1 MVNMYPPHLDVE
13 GTTSDGEQILFEK
26 LKASKNGAN
35 WVVMH
40 SLDIF
45 PKSMAGQAEADFVV
59 FAPGLGIL
67 VVEVKAHRVA
77 RVTNRVWY
85 LSEKKLKRSPVKQ
98 AINAVFFLK
107 RYFEDRGFLLANIPI
122 SFVVWF
128 THIPA
133 SDIPDSSEKNPAGF
147 LSSEDL
153 AGDPVDVLTKVMK
166 INAEAVNKPIG
177 PNTAKFDALKKA
189 VDVISPNFE
198 VRMTPATREKEVTKW
213 LESAIQQQIELVRV
227 LENVDATV
235 VQGIAGTGKTHIAIH
250 EAKKAA
256 NKGEMVLFLCFNRL
270 LAEFLKTQFVDH
282 ARVQVISMQKLL
294 LEISRLQVPSS
305 PSSNWWLSELPEA
318 AVAAIEE
325 SEFFAAFDTL
335 VIDEAQDVATQ
346 KNLEILS
353 LVLAEG
359 FQKSRIRVFGD
370 FKNQGL
376 YMSGELAL
384 SNLKAAIP
392 GLFEAAPLDINCRNT
407 EDLGTEIMSFLDDL
421 DAYSGYRRHD
431 EGLGMTGLV
440 TPAGKDVKPYFLQEL
455 ARLQKIF
462 SPGQI
467 VVLSSSRENIDEL
480 GVAIK
485 EPKSPLSFPKA
496 NSVRFGTMQE
506 FKGLEALAIVMV
518 EFENTATPSWQ
529 NFYVGATRAT
539 QSLSF
544 VIPETVIPKV
554 QERK

>member
-1 MVNMYPPHLDVE
+1 MVNMYPPQLDIAN
-13 GTTSDGEQILFEK
+13 TPSDGEQILFEK

-35 WVVMH
+35 WVAMH

-59 FAPGLGIL
+59 FAPGFGIL
-67 VVEVKAHRVA
+67 VVEVKAHREV
-77 RVTNRVWY
+77 RVTNREWY
-85 LSEKKLKRSPVKQ
+85 LSGKKAERSPVKQ
-98 AINAVFFLK
+98 ANRAVFFLK
-107 RYFEDRGFLLANIPI
+107 KYLEDRGFSLATIPI

-133 SDIPDSSEKNPAGF
+133 GKIPQASEVNPAGF
-147 LSSEDL
+147 LSAEDL
-153 AGDPVDVLTKVMK
+153 NTDPVDVLTRALTANAAALNKK
-166 INAEAVNKPIG
+166 IGPKTAIWEELSKAVN
-177 PNTAKFDALKKA
+177 
-189 VDVISPNFE
+189 VVSPNFE
-198 VRMTPATREKEVTKW
+198 VRMSPRAREKEVNQW
-213 LESAIQQQIELVRV
+213 LDSAIEQQIELVKV
-227 LENVDATV
+227 LDNVDATV

-256 NKGEMVLFLCFNRL
+256 NKSEMVLFVCYNRL
-270 LAEFLKTQFVDH
+270 LADFLETQFVEH
-282 ARVQVISMQKLL
+282 PRVQVFTMQKLL
-294 LEISRLQVPSS
+294 IEISGLQVPSN
-305 PSSNWWLSELPEA
+305 PSAHWWLNELPEA
-318 AVAAIEE
+318 AITAIEN
-325 SEFFAAFDTL
+325 SDFFAAFDVL
-335 VIDEAQDVATQ
+335 VIDEAQDVATE

-353 LVLAEG
+353 LVLADG
-359 FQKSRIRVFGD
+359 FQKSKIRVFGD
-370 FKNQGL
+370 FKNQGI
-376 YMSGELAL
+376 YMSGEVALA
-384 SNLKAAIP
+384 NLKKAIA
-392 GLFEAAPLDINCRNT
+392 GLLEASPLDVNCRNT

-421 DAYSGYRRHD
+421 DAYSGYRRQD

-440 TPAGKDVKPYFLQEL
+440 TPAGKDVTPYFLQEL

-467 VVLSSSRENIDEL
+467 VVLSSSRENIDKL

-518 EFENTATPSWQ
+518 EFENTVTPSWQ